1 MSPVLVQLGGPDVA
15 NGTLPK
21 LLELCGSTKV
31 AQLAIYIAS
40 AIMGALALK
49 NGFNAHTHAY
59 NALRTHFGNFYSWPL
74 RPGDLWPC
82 SLYDHAEILHAFQ
95 VS

>member
-1 MSPVLVQLGGPDVA
+1 M
-15 NGTLPK
+15 K
-21 LLELCGSTKV
+21 

-82 SLYDHAEILHAFQ
+82 SLHDHAEILHAFQ

>member
-1 MSPVLVQLGGPDVA
+1 MSII
-15 NGTLPK
+15 GTTLSMRASEER
-21 LLELCGSTKV
+21 LLSLNCLINHRSIT
-31 AQLAIYIAS
+31 QLAIYIAS

-95 VS
+95 DI

>member
-1 MSPVLVQLGGPDVA
+1 MSKDPQGFCEKRND
-15 NGTLPK
+15 LPFWQESGK
-21 LLELCGSTKV
+21 KKQNHRPP
-31 AQLAIYIAS
+31 QLAIYIAS

>member
-1 MSPVLVQLGGPDVA
+1 MNNVFITIISSQ
-15 NGTLPK
+15 
-21 LLELCGSTKV
+21 EV